1 MRGSLMA
8 VVGYARVSSGSQSLA
23 VQQDQLTAAGCKKVF
38 SETQSGNSQDHRAEL
53 IRALDYV
60 REGDQFVVTRI
71 DRLARSVTDLHDI
84 VARLTAKGVGFR
96 SLQQGE
102 FDTTTATGRLFL
114 SILGAI
120 AEFETGLRRERQAEG
135 IARAKAR
142 GAYRGRP
149 ATVDKAEV
157 RRLRAEGVAAR
168 EIARRLRI
176 APSTVYL
183 ALKDAPA

>member
-1 MRGSLMA
+1 MA
-8 VVGYARVSSGSQSLA
+8 VVGYARVSSGSQSLE
-23 VQQDQLTAAGCKKVF
+23 VQQDQLAAAGCEKVF
-38 SETQSGNSQDHRAEL
+38 SETRSGTSQDHRAEL
-53 IRALDYV
+53 ARALDYV
-60 REGDQFVVTRI
+60 REGDQFVVTRV

-142 GAYRGRP
+142 GAYKGRP
-149 ATVDKAEV
+149 ATVDKREI
-157 RRLRAEGVAAR
+157 RRLRAEGVPPK
-168 EIARRLRI
+168 EIARRLRV
-176 APSTVYL
+176 AVSTVYL
-183 ALKDAPA
+183 ALQSARES